1 MSDPSEFDGSK
12 TLILSPG
19 DLRKGMYVSYLDRPW
34 TQAPFPFQGFTIETD
49 AELEQLREVCDYVF
63 VDSQRG
69 TLSDYEAYNAG
80 RKRVEADEVAA
91 AADEEV
97 VDRPATEREFPAAR
111 EAHQAFRKA
120 LIDVYEVAARGG
132 SPSLTHLDRA
142 TTRLVASVRRNPDA
156 LLYFVR
162 TQTDGDYLFRHG
174 VACAVMAC
182 ALGDALGMSSRSLQ
196 PLTMGCSL
204 LDIGKT
210 RVPAELLN
218 RPSALEL
225 SPGELQQLR
234 RHVERGAEILSH
246 VSSEGSPIV
255 TIAMTHH
262 ERYDGKGYPRGLG
275 GDCIPRFGKIAAIVD
290 TFDAMVSERVHGRR
304 ATPYEAMRYIKSQR
318 GEAFDPRLVEVFRRA
333 FGTYPTG
340 SLVELSSG
348 EVGFVIQ
355 QNPRARLQPRVYA
368 LLDAQKNRVP
378 EFRVI
383 DLSEDK
389 TNCVEKGLKAG
400 TYGVDF

>member
-1 MSDPSEFDGSK
+1 MTAPKDFDGSK
-12 TLILSPG
+12 TLILSPR
-19 DLRKGMYVSYLDRPW
+19 DLKKGMYVSYLDRPW
-34 TQAPFPFQGFTIETD
+34 TQAPFPFQGFKIETD

-63 VDSQRG
+63 VDSRRG
-69 TLSDYEAYNAG
+69 SMSAYESYNAVRG
-80 RKRVEADEVAA
+80 RTDADDTPPPDEQAVE
-91 AADEEV
+91 
-97 VDRPATEREFPAAR
+97 RPPTEREFPAAR
-111 EAHQAFRKA
+111 EAHEAFRKA
-120 LIDVYEVAARGG
+120 LISVYETASRGG
-132 SPSLTHLDRA
+132 SPSLAELDRA
-142 TTRLVASVRRNPDA
+142 TTKLIASVRRNPDA

-182 ALGDALGMSSRSLQ
+182 TLGDALGLSSRSLQ

-246 VSSEGSPIV
+246 VTSEGSPITTV
-255 TIAMTHH
+255 VMTHH
-262 ERYDGKGYPRGLG
+262 ERHDGKGYPRGIA
-275 GDCIPRFGKIAAIVD
+275 GDRIPRFGKIASLVD
-290 TFDAMVSERVHGRR
+290 TFDAMVSERVYGRR
-304 ATPYEAMRYIKSQR
+304 ATPYEAMRYIKAQR
-318 GEAFDPRLVEVFRRA
+318 GEAFDPKLVDVFQRA

-340 SLVELSSG
+340 SLVELSTG

-355 QNPRARLQPRVYA
+355 QNPGARLQPRVYVM
-368 LLDAQKNRVP
+368 LDANKQRVP

-383 DLSEDK
+383 DLGVDK

-400 TYGVDF
+400 SYGFDF